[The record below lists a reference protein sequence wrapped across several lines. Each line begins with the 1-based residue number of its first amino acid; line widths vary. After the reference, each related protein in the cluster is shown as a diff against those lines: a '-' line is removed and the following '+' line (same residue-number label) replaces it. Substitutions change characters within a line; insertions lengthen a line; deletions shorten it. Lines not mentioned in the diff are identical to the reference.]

1 VTDADRFKLLG
12 KYHTPRFRY
21 GQVVFC
27 EVRGW
32 VVITGLTQAPLPWP
46 VCKKRGRSTGRT
58 SLLVYQGLARALRRE
73 SEQAAC
79 HWWGVC
85 PTAVWKWRKALGIAR
100 TQTEGT
106 LQLR

>member
-32 VVITGLTQAPLPWP
+32 VSITGLTQAPSP
-46 VCKKRGRSTGRT
+46 
-58 SLLVYQGLARALRRE
+58 
-73 SEQAAC
+73 
-79 HWWGVC
+79 
-85 PTAVWKWRKALGIAR
+85 
-100 TQTEGT
+100 
-106 LQLR
+106 